1 MSVHSHEMPTATER
15 RNPHPKGYGF
25 FEVRP
30 RVRQMLSATAVM
42 LLIGCAS
49 ETSVAVPVADAVR
62 INGAQPLVVGDSS
75 TLTATVTAKGAVIA
89 RPVAWTS
96 SDPSVAAISSSGFVR
111 AIARGSTIISAT
123 SGPVSSSATL
133 TVLGVRSV
141 IVTPAAVA
149 IPITGGFFLTTRV
162 DADAGVSAP
171 VTWVSGN
178 PNVATVSADGSV
190 TGVAL
195 GTAIITATAR
205 GAVGTA
211 LVTVTPPPP
220 PPLPP
225 AISSRLNPGTL
236 YFIDNLRVGQTVQLV
251 DNWVVRTNSGVTVTY
266 SYRSSDERAARISD
280 SGLVSAVGASSG
292 VVVLTIT
299 ASGTGV
305 GVNPNTI
312 LLALRLAILP

>member
-1 MSVHSHEMPTATER
+1 
-15 RNPHPKGYGF
+15 
-25 FEVRP
+25 
-30 RVRQMLSATAVM
+30 
-42 LLIGCAS
+42 
-49 ETSVAVPVADAVR
+49 
-62 INGAQPLVVGDSS
+62 
-75 TLTATVTAKGAVIA
+75 
-89 RPVAWTS
+89 
-96 SDPSVAAISSSGFVR
+96 
-111 AIARGSTIISAT
+111 
-123 SGPVSSSATL
+123 
-133 TVLGVRSV
+133 
-141 IVTPAAVA
+141 
-149 IPITGGFFLTTRV
+149 
-162 DADAGVSAP
+162 